1 VVSTGPRKTLFGGSA
16 GRSGASSSLRRGH
29 RPAKDACE
37 NSAGVVVLG
46 GGAAGLLAAM
56 TAGRRGRPVTVL
68 EKNRE
73 LGKKIRISG
82 GGRCNFTNIS
92 DALRHAYHSSTP
104 SSSSRAP
111 AEDAETGTPGNFFQK
126 AFQKYPPEKFIALV
140 ESHGIKYHEKKL
152 GQLFCNRSANSI
164 VDMLQEECLAAGVR
178 LVTEAEVTSLQTSS
192 GAERFRVLYRTPR
205 EKVPIEAEV
214 AAEAVIVASGGLSF
228 ARTCGSTDLAHVVAE
243 DMGLE
248 VTGVRPGLVPL
259 VVGTEW
265 TRSLTGVSMEVR
277 ASIGDMSFVER
288 ILFTHRGVSGP
299 AVLQASSFWG
309 EGAFGEGEP
318 LVLDLLPAMEEDAAL
333 SWLSRKAT
341 GDSARRRRQVPAC
354 EELAKRL
361 PRRFAEG
368 FWSHEVGPR
377 LKIRPQAALKDLRP
391 EQLRSLVQLL
401 KHWEVP
407 VAGTEG
413 YLKAEVTCGGVSTD
427 ELSDE
432 TMECKKHPG
441 LYFIGEAVDVTGW
454 LG

>member
-1 VVSTGPRKTLFGGSA
+1 
-16 GRSGASSSLRRGH
+16 
-29 RPAKDACE
+29 
-37 NSAGVVVLG
+37 
-46 GGAAGLLAAM
+46 M
-56 TAGRRGRPVTVL
+56 TVL

-111 AEDAETGTPGNFFQK
+111 AEDAEPGSPDNFFQK

-178 LVTEAEVTSLQTSS
+178 LVTEAEVTCLQSS
-192 GAERFRVLYRTPR
+192 AGAERFCVLYRMPGDAA
-205 EKVPIEAEV
+205 PIEAEM

-259 VVGTEW
+259 VIGTEW

-318 LVLDLLPAMEEDAAL
+318 LVLDLLPAMEEEAAL
-333 SWLSRKAT
+333 NWLSRKAA
-341 GDSARRRRQVPAC
+341 GDSARRRRPVPAC

-391 EQLRSLVQLL
+391 EQLRSLVRLL

-454 LG
+454 LGGYNFQWAWASGFAAGSVC